1 MLLQCNKKGLD
12 YGSIPF
18 FYPFDSFT
26 FYYLEIS

>member
-1 MLLQCNKKGLD
+1 MRLHGNNKGLND
-12 YGSIPF
+12 GSIPF